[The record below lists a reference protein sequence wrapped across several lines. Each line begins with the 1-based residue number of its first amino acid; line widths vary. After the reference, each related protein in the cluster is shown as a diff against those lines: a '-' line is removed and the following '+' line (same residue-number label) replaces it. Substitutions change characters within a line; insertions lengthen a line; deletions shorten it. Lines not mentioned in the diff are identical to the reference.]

1 MTSQVYAAHS
11 QPTARQVQ
19 GRAKVPPAASPYRLD
34 REPPTQEA
42 ELGERNERRG
52 WWRWGGKV
60 ALVAGGLLVGGV
72 LAGTLTAGAATNAA
86 NPYAATA
93 SGAAPRGAVDESK
106 IQRPDEH
113 LLTGDTASKVRAAAL
128 ARYPGATVLRVE
140 TDSDGVYEAHLT
152 TADGQRVTV
161 EVGKDFKVTGL
172 ESAPRR

>member
-1 MTSQVYAAHS
+1 MESS
-11 QPTARQVQ
+11 
-19 GRAKVPPAASPYRLD
+19 D
-34 REPPTQEA
+34 
-42 ELGERNERRG
+42 ERRG
-52 WWRWGGKV
+52 WRRWGGKA
-60 ALVAGGLLVGGV
+60 ALVAGGLLVGGL
-72 LAGTLTAGAATNAA
+72 LAGTLTAGAATTATNAA

-93 SGAAPRGAVDESK
+93 SGAAPRGAVDESSS
-106 IQRPDEH
+106 QRLDEH

-161 EVGKDFKVTGL
+161 EIGKDFKVAGL